1 MESENELS
9 RIILNEAF
17 KVHTELGPGLLES
30 VYEKCLLIELNEIGL
45 FVERQKEIPILYKDY
60 LIEPGFRSDLIV
72 EEKVIIEIKSIES
85 INEVHVAQV
94 LTYLKFTKLKLGLLL
109 NFNVAHL
116 KQGIKRVIR

>member
-1 MESENELS
+1 MERENDLS

-17 KVHTELGPGLLES
+17 KVHSELGPGLLES
-30 VYEKCLLIELNEIGL
+30 VYEKCLFLELNEIGL
-45 FVERQKEIPILYKDY
+45 YVEKQKEIPIIYKQNI
-60 LIEPGFRSDLIV
+60 IEPGFRSDLIV
-72 EEKVIIEIKSIES
+72 EGKVIIEIKSIES